1 MHGLR
6 INRILCSWLT
16 CLSVSLSAFAQST
29 LPPIGQWRDH
39 LNFSDTRQVIKGDR
53 LYIATATHV
62 FAIDTDKEISSYSK
76 ASGLNDIA
84 VAAIGWDGTTAQLL
98 IAYNNSNLDI
108 LNTKGTIKNLGD
120 IQRSNFPGNKTINHI
135 FCDNGLGYLSTGL
148 GIIVVNLS
156 KYEIKDTWVIGSG
169 GTQTRVNGFT

>member
-1 MHGLR
+1 M
-6 INRILCSWLT
+6 
-16 CLSVSLSAFAQST
+16 F
-29 LPPIGQWRDH
+29 LPSIPIKKFR
-39 LNFSDTRQVIKGDR
+39 V
-53 LYIATATHV
+53 
-62 FAIDTDKEISSYSK
+62 K
-76 ASGLNDIA
+76 ASGLNDIG

-169 GTQTRVNGFT
+169 GNQTRVNGFTRLNNTFYAATDDGLLQLAVSAPNPSNFASWQSAIARSTASISPSSKSFV